1 MVWMPYVCIGIGLI
15 LGLNKLSDRLLR
27 QIDIITTIML
37 IVLMLTIG
45 MNIGVNDSV
54 ISNLNLIGFNCIVI
68 SLSAIAFSVIF
79 TIIVEKTILP
89 LDEISKEIRLEN
101 INISEEIDLPEEE
114 NKKSSPL
121 LWLMPISIIIGVAIG
136 YFVMP
141 DNKVYILDYLLTASL
156 IVLYIGA
163 GITIGAN
170 RKVFE
175 YIKILGFKVV
185 FLSLAIL
192 AGSIIG
198 GVISGLILKLPLN
211 ISVISASG
219 MSYYSLTGAYMTQ
232 MYGIKTGTYGFIVNV
247 MREFFT
253 VLFMPLLVKI
263 SKGSPIAGGA
273 AGNMDT
279 MLVPI
284 TKVVGADLGL
294 VTLITG
300 TILTFIVPF
309 LLPFLSNILV

>member
-1 MVWMPYVCIGIGLI
+1 MVWMPYICLGIGLI
-15 LGLNKLSDRLLR
+15 VGLNKLSDRLLR
-27 QIDIITTIML
+27 QIDIIITIML

-45 MNIGVNDSV
+45 MNIGVNNSV
-54 ISNLNLIGFNCIVI
+54 ISNLNLIGFNCVVI
-68 SLSAIAFSVIF
+68 SLFVVAFSVIC
-79 TIIVEKTILP
+79 TIIVEKTVLP
-89 LDEISKEIRLEN
+89 LDEVSKKISLEN
-101 INISEEIDLPEEE
+101 INVNEEIDLSEEE

-121 LWLMPISIIIGVAIG
+121 LWIMPISIIVGVIIG
-136 YFVMP
+136 YFVIP
-141 DNKVYILDYLLTASL
+141 DNKVYVLDYLLTLSL

-170 RKVFE
+170 RKVFK

-192 AGSIIG
+192 VGSISG
-198 GVISGLILKLPLN
+198 GMISGLILKLPLN
-211 ISVISASG
+211 ISVMSASG

-253 VLFMPLLVKI
+253 VLFLPLLVKI

-284 TKVVGADLGL
+284 TKVVGAELGL

-309 LLPFLSNILV
+309 LLPFLYNIFV

>member
-114 NKKSSPL
+114 NKKFAFALAYAYQHHYQGSNWL
-121 LWLMPISIIIGVAIG
+121 LCNA
-136 YFVMP
+136 
-141 DNKVYILDYLLTASL
+141 
-156 IVLYIGA
+156 
-163 GITIGAN
+163 
-170 RKVFE
+170 
-175 YIKILGFKVV
+175 
-185 FLSLAIL
+185 
-192 AGSIIG
+192 
-198 GVISGLILKLPLN
+198 
-211 ISVISASG
+211 
-219 MSYYSLTGAYMTQ
+219 
-232 MYGIKTGTYGFIVNV
+232 
-247 MREFFT
+247 
-253 VLFMPLLVKI
+253 
-263 SKGSPIAGGA
+263 
-273 AGNMDT
+273 
-279 MLVPI
+279 
-284 TKVVGADLGL
+284 
-294 VTLITG
+294 
-300 TILTFIVPF
+300 
-309 LLPFLSNILV
+309 